1 MPRPI
6 LIADGNDSDVQR
18 LRGYLSETEYQ
29 VHIAT
34 NGTDALDCF
43 ARYNPHLVLLD
54 PALTGINGFEICKRI
69 KGDPSAKSTMILM
82 VCNLDELGD
91 IERAIDA
98 GTNDFMAKPVNK
110 TALLKRV
117 DNLLKLH
124 DCYNAD

>member
-1 MPRPI
+1 
-6 LIADGNDSDVQR
+6 
-18 LRGYLSETEYQ
+18 
-29 VHIAT
+29 
-34 NGTDALDCF
+34 
-43 ARYNPHLVLLD
+43 
-54 PALTGINGFEICKRI
+54 
-69 KGDPSAKSTMILM
+69 MILM